1 MALIRC
7 KKCGNLVSDKA
18 SACPICGEEVA
29 AAAPA
34 APKTLNDI
42 LAERGATPVTL
53 NDRLQQ
59 QGEAQPVQPAGPA
72 QPARPV
78 APEREPAQ
86 EAVRESVSE
95 PAPQRPTEPAPARN
109 AVRDERPRVMP
120 VVEPI
125 VNTGRSHDDY
135 DRPRNDYDRRAY
147 DDRRTDDG
155 GADYPADSYAD
166 SEELERMRKSTKGYR
181 IALVILILIIIP
193 LAFFFTKYV
202 NKVREVERNA
212 ELITSAKQMLEEENS
227 QLEADAQDLVAE
239 FENMKIQNDTMLVKY
254 QQATAMLE
262 QLQKEKTYNYNQ
274 INKYKRELATLK
286 DVMKGYLRQIDSLNN
301 INKHL
306 QAENISYKKEISTAQ
321 LRADVAEEK
330 AEELNSK
337 VRIGSVIRAR
347 GIAMSPLNAKSK
359 SVSRVRNAE
368 RLRVDFELTANE
380 LAEPGQ
386 KTVYVRI
393 ISPDGYLLSPDNV
406 ITFSYEGDA
415 LLASAER
422 TVDYE
427 NNDVPVSIFYD
438 YSRKGLAA
446 GTYKVQ
452 LYTEGRLI
460 GENDIYL
467 R

>member
-7 KKCGNLVSDKA
+7 SKCGNLVSDKA
-18 SACPICGEEVA
+18 SACPICGEEVGAPA
-29 AAAPA
+29 AA

-42 LAERGATPVTL
+42 LAERGAAPVTV

-59 QGEAQPVQPAGPA
+59 QSAGQTPPSQQSDRTGRVVAEEPLSGQTEREESVRPRQMGEESGAQSGFAGPTPGREDRRSPDEDYR
-72 QPARPV
+72 PADRYD
-78 APEREPAQ
+78 
-86 EAVRESVSE
+86 
-95 PAPQRPTEPAPARN
+95 
-109 AVRDERPRVMP
+109 DER
-120 VVEPI
+120 
-125 VNTGRSHDDY
+125 
-135 DRPRNDYDRRAY
+135 Y
-147 DDRRTDDG
+147 DDFEERRRR
-155 GADYPADSYAD
+155 S
-166 SEELERMRKSTKGYR
+166 LMGYR
-181 IALVILILIIIP
+181 IALIILILIIIP
-193 LAFFFTKYV
+193 LAFFFAKYV

-212 ELITSAKQMLEEENS
+212 ELVTSAKQLLEQENS
-227 QLEADAQDLVAE
+227 QLEADVQDYIAE
-239 FENMKIQNDTMLVKY
+239 FESMKIQNDTMLIKY
-254 QQATAMLE
+254 QEAKALADR
-262 QLQKEKTYNYNQ
+262 LQKEKTYNYNEL
-274 INKYKRELATLK
+274 NKYKRELATLK
-286 DVMKGYLRQIDSLNN
+286 DVMKGYLRQIDSLNS

-306 QAENISYKKEISTAQ
+306 QAENISYKKEITTAQ

-330 AEELNSK
+330 AEELNTK

-347 GIAMSPLNAKSK
+347 SIALSPLNAKSK
-359 SVSRVRNAE
+359 PVSRVKNAE

-393 ISPDGYLLSPDNV
+393 LSPDGYLLSPDNV
-406 ITFSYEGDA
+406 ITFPFEGDA

-460 GENDIYL
+460 GETDIYL
-467 R
+467 K

>member
-18 SACPICGEEVA
+18 SACPICGETVVV
-29 AAAPA
+29 AAPA

-42 LAERGATPVTL
+42 LAERGAAPVTL

-59 QGEAQPVQPAGPA
+59 DSGA
-72 QPARPV
+72 QPAQSKPH
-78 APEREPAQ
+78 AQPETT
-86 EAVRESVSE
+86 VRESTGE
-95 PAPQRPTEPAPARN
+95 PIEQPVREAAPQRPAEPQPEPPRRDEPAAKPA
-109 AVRDERPRVMP
+109 AAP
-120 VVEPI
+120 VVGAGSARRDY
-125 VNTGRSHDDY
+125 GRSLYDD
-135 DRPRNDYDRRAY
+135 DRST
-147 DDRRTDDG
+147 DDRRTDG
-155 GADYPADSYAD
+155 GDPDYPADNYAD
-166 SEELERMRKSTKGYR
+166 SEEVERMRKSAKGYR
-181 IALVILILIIIP
+181 IALVVLIIIMIP
-193 LAFFFTKYV
+193 LAFFFAKYV
-202 NKVREVERNA
+202 SKVREVERNV
-212 ELITSAKQMLEEENS
+212 EILTSAKQMFEEENS
-227 QLEADAQDLVAE
+227 LLEAQAQDVVTQLEE
-239 FENMKIQNDTMLVKY
+239 MKLQNDTMQVKY
-254 QQATAMLE
+254 QQAKAMLE
-262 QLQKEKTYNYNQ
+262 QLQREKTYNYNE
-274 INKYKRELATLK
+274 INRYKRELATLK
-286 DVMKGYLRQIDSLNN
+286 DVMKGYLHQIDSLNS

-306 QAENISYKKEISTAQ
+306 QNENISIKKEISTAQ

-347 GIAMSPLNAKSK
+347 GIGMIPLKANSK
-359 SVSRVRNAE
+359 PVSRVKNAE

-393 ISPDGYLLSPDNV
+393 TSPDGYLLSADNV
-406 ITFSYEGDA
+406 ITFPFEGDA

-427 NNDVPVSIFYD
+427 NNDVPVSIFFD
-438 YSRKGLAA
+438 YSRKGLTA

-467 R
+467 K

>member
-29 AAAPA
+29 ATTPA

-42 LAERGATPVTL
+42 LAERGATPITL

-59 QGEAQPVQPAGPA
+59 QSGAQPIQPTQPVQPARPTAPA
-72 QPARPV
+72 D
-78 APEREPAQ
+78 EPAHKPVQ
-86 EAVRESVSE
+86 EPVRKPVHE
-95 PAPQRPTEPAPARN
+95 PAPQPCTEPQPGPARRQEPVVPPVVN
-109 AVRDERPRVMP
+109 VNRPSNEGYERPS
-120 VVEPI
+120 
-125 VNTGRSHDDY
+125 NSN
-135 DRPRNDYDRRAY
+135 DRGYY
-147 DDRRTDDG
+147 DDRTNDG
-155 GADYPADSYAD
+155 GPDYPDYPD
-166 SEELERMRKSTKGYR
+166 DNYEEYNSLRRTAKGYR
-181 IALVILILIIIP
+181 IALIVLIIILLP
-193 LAFFFTKYV
+193 LAYFFAKYA
-202 NKVREVERNA
+202 KDIREVERNV
-212 ELITSAKQMLEEENS
+212 EILTSAKQMFEEENS
-227 QLEADAQDLVAE
+227 LLEAQAQDVVTQLEE
-239 FENMKIQNDTMLVKY
+239 MKLQNDTMLVKY
-254 QQATAMLE
+254 QEATAMLE
-262 QLQKEKTYNYNQ
+262 KLQKEKTYNYNEL
-274 INKYKRELATLK
+274 NRYKRELATLK

-306 QAENISYKKEISTAQ
+306 QAQNISYKKEISTAQ

-347 GIAMSPLNAKSK
+347 GIALSPLNAKSK
-359 SVSRVRNAE
+359 SVTRVKNAE

-393 ISPDGYLLSPDNV
+393 ISPDGYLLSSDNV
-406 ITFSYEGDA
+406 ITFSFEGDA

-438 YSRKGLAA
+438 YSRKGLSA

-467 R
+467 K

>member
-18 SACPICGEEVA
+18 SACPICGETVVV
-29 AAAPA
+29 AAPA

-59 QGEAQPVQPAGPA
+59 DNGVQPVQSKPQTQPET
-72 QPARPV
+72 PARESSTAPV
-78 APEREPAQ
+78 Q
-86 EAVRESVSE
+86 E
-95 PAPQRPTEPAPARN
+95 PAPQPPTEPQPASVR
-109 AVRDERPRVMP
+109 RDEPAAKPAAAP
-120 VVEPI
+120 VAGAGSARRDY
-125 VNTGRSHDDY
+125 GRSIY
-135 DRPRNDYDRRAY
+135 D
-147 DDRRTDDG
+147 DDRRSDNGDPG
-155 GADYPADSYAD
+155 DPDYPADNYAD
-166 SEELERMRKSTKGYR
+166 SEEVERMRKSAKGYR
-181 IALVILILIIIP
+181 IALIVLIIIMIP
-193 LAFFFTKYV
+193 LAFFFAKYV
-202 NKVREVERNA
+202 SKVREVERNV
-212 ELITSAKQMLEEENS
+212 EILTSAKQMFEEENS
-227 QLEADAQDLVAE
+227 LLEAQAQDVVTQLEE
-239 FENMKIQNDTMLVKY
+239 MKLQNDTMEVKY
-254 QQATAMLE
+254 QQAKAMLE
-262 QLQKEKTYNYNQ
+262 QLQKEKTYNYNE
-274 INKYKRELATLK
+274 INRYKRELATLK
-286 DVMKGYLRQIDSLNN
+286 DVMKGYLHQIDSLNS

-306 QAENISYKKEISTAQ
+306 QNENISIKKEISTAQ

-347 GIAMSPLNAKSK
+347 GIEMMPLKANSK
-359 SVSRVRNAE
+359 PVSRIKNAE
-368 RLRVDFELTANE
+368 RLRVDFELTAND

-386 KTVYVRI
+386 KTIYVRI
-393 ISPDGYLLSPDNV
+393 TSPDGYLLSADNV
-406 ITFSYEGDA
+406 ITFPFEGDA

-427 NNDVPVSIFYD
+427 NNDVPVSIFFD
-438 YSRKGLAA
+438 YSRKGLTA

-467 R
+467 K

>member
-42 LAERGATPVTL
+42 LAERGAAPVTL

-59 QGEAQPVQPAGPA
+59 QSEPQPVQSA
-72 QPARPV
+72 QPLRPATPIV
-78 APEREPAQ
+78 KPVEEPRHEPVRQPEPQHKPEPAH
-86 EAVRESVSE
+86 
-95 PAPQRPTEPAPARN
+95 
-109 AVRDERPRVMP
+109 RDEPTAAPVIDAGRPSYAN
-120 VVEPI
+120 E
-125 VNTGRSHDDY
+125 RSRYDHDRIY
-135 DRPRNDYDRRAY
+135 DAGHSGNGGS
-147 DDRRTDDG
+147 DDG
-155 GADYPADSYAD
+155 YDGGGEDY
-166 SEELERMRKSTKGYR
+166 ERMRRATKGYR
-181 IALVILILIIIP
+181 IALIVLIIILIP
-193 LAFFFTKYV
+193 LAFFFAKYAA
-202 NKVREVERNA
+202 KVRDVERDYEILA
-212 ELITSAKQMLEEENS
+212 SAKQMFEEENS
-227 QLEADAQDLVAE
+227 LLEAQAQDVVTQLEE
-239 FENMKIQNDTMLVKY
+239 MKLQNDTMLVKY
-254 QQATAMLE
+254 QEATAMLE
-262 QLQKEKTYNYNQ
+262 KLQREKTYNYNEL
-274 INKYKRELATLK
+274 NRYKRELATLK

-306 QAENISYKKEISTAQ
+306 QAQNISYKKEISTAQ

-347 GIAMSPLNAKSK
+347 GIALSPLNAKSK
-359 SVSRVRNAE
+359 EVTRVRNAE

-393 ISPDGYLLSPDNV
+393 VSPDGYLLSPDNV
-406 ITFSYEGDA
+406 ITFSFEGDA

-438 YSRKGLAA
+438 YNRKGLAA

>member
-18 SACPICGEEVA
+18 SACPICGEHTA

-42 LAERGATPVTL
+42 LAERGAAPVTL

-59 QGEAQPVQPAGPA
+59 QSEPQPSEPVRPAESVEKPIEQPVYEPIRKPEPESQRNSEP
-72 QPARPV
+72 QLEPV
-78 APEREPAQ
+78 R
-86 EAVRESVSE
+86 RSE
-95 PAPQRPTEPAPARN
+95 PAAAPVIDTGRPNRSN
-109 AVRDERPRVMP
+109 ERPSYG
-120 VVEPI
+120 
-125 VNTGRSHDDY
+125 NDHGY
-135 DRPRNDYDRRAY
+135 DVDRYDNGGS
-147 DDRRTDDG
+147 DG
-155 GADYPADSYAD
+155 GGNGEDY
-166 SEELERMRKSTKGYR
+166 ERMRRTAKGYR
-181 IALVILILIIIP
+181 AALIVLIIIMIP
-193 LAFFFTKYV
+193 LAFFFAKYATKA
-202 NKVREVERNA
+202 RDVERNYEILA
-212 ELITSAKQMLEEENS
+212 SAKQMFEEENS
-227 QLEADAQDLVAE
+227 LLEAQAQDVVTQLEE
-239 FENMKIQNDTMLVKY
+239 MKLQNDTMLVKY
-254 QQATAMLE
+254 QQASAMLE
-262 QLQKEKTYNYNQ
+262 KLQKEKTYNYNEL
-274 INKYKRELATLK
+274 NRYKRELATLK

-306 QAENISYKKEISTAQ
+306 QAQNISYKKEISTAQ

-347 GIAMSPLNAKSK
+347 GIALSPLNAKSK
-359 SVSRVRNAE
+359 EVTRVKNAE

-393 ISPDGYLLSPDNV
+393 VSPDGYLLSPDNV
-406 ITFSYEGDA
+406 ITFSFEGDA

>member
-59 QGEAQPVQPAGPA
+59 QSGAQPAQPVQPARSEA
-72 QPARPV
+72 AVHEPV
-78 APEREPAQ
+78 REHVYEPAMQ
-86 EAVRESVSE
+86 PRPESRPEPQPEAVRRDESALGQTA
-95 PAPQRPTEPAPARN
+95 APVADIKPAR
-109 AVRDERPRVMP
+109 
-120 VVEPI
+120 
-125 VNTGRSHDDY
+125 SDY
-135 DRPRNDYDRRAY
+135 DRYGCDNDCRGNDFRS
-147 DDRRTDDG
+147 DSGDP
-155 GADYPADSYAD
+155 DYPRDGSD
-166 SEELERMRKSTKGYR
+166 DEEYERMRRSAKGYR
-181 IALVILILIIIP
+181 IAIIVLILILIP
-193 LAFFFTKYV
+193 LAYFFAKYA
-202 NKVREVERNA
+202 KDIRDVERNVDI
-212 ELITSAKQMLEEENS
+212 LTSAKQMFEEENS
-227 QLEADAQDLVAE
+227 LLEAQAQDVVTQLEE
-239 FENMKIQNDTMLVKY
+239 MKLQNDTMMVKY
-254 QQATAMLE
+254 QEAAAMLE
-262 QLQKEKTYNYNQ
+262 KLQKEKTYNYNEL
-274 INKYKRELATLK
+274 NRYKRELATLK

-306 QAENISYKKEISTAQ
+306 QAQNISYKREISTAQ

-359 SVSRVRNAE
+359 AVTRVKNAE

-393 ISPDGYLLSPDNV
+393 ISPDGYLLSADNV
-406 ITFSYEGDA
+406 ITFSFEGDA

-438 YSRKGLAA
+438 YNRKGLSA

-460 GENDIYL
+460 GENDVYL

>member
-18 SACPICGEEVA
+18 SACPICGEQVA

-59 QGEAQPVQPAGPA
+59 QSEAQPVQPMQPVRPA
-72 QPARPV
+72 
-78 APEREPAQ
+78 APEREP
-86 EAVRESVSE
+86 EREPVRESVSE
-95 PAPQRPTEPAPARN
+95 PAPQRPTEPAPAQN

-125 VNTGRSHDDY
+125 DNTGRPHD
-135 DRPRNDYDRRAY
+135 DYDRRAY

-155 GADYPADSYAD
+155 GPDYPADGYAD

-321 LRADVAEEK
+321 LRADAAEEK

-438 YSRKGLAA
+438 NNSKGLAS

>member
-1 MALIRC
+1 
-7 KKCGNLVSDKA
+7 
-18 SACPICGEEVA
+18 
-29 AAAPA
+29 
-34 APKTLNDI
+34 
-42 LAERGATPVTL
+42 
-53 NDRLQQ
+53 
-59 QGEAQPVQPAGPA
+59 
-72 QPARPV
+72 
-78 APEREPAQ
+78 
-86 EAVRESVSE
+86 
-95 PAPQRPTEPAPARN
+95 
-109 AVRDERPRVMP
+109 
-120 VVEPI
+120 
-125 VNTGRSHDDY
+125 
-135 DRPRNDYDRRAY
+135 
-147 DDRRTDDG
+147 
-155 GADYPADSYAD
+155 
-166 SEELERMRKSTKGYR
+166 
-181 IALVILILIIIP
+181 
-193 LAFFFTKYV
+193 
-202 NKVREVERNA
+202 
-212 ELITSAKQMLEEENS
+212 MLE
-227 QLEADAQDLVAE
+227 
-239 FENMKIQNDTMLVKY
+239 K
-254 QQATAMLE
+254 
-262 QLQKEKTYNYNQ
+262 LQKEKTYNYNEL
-274 INKYKRELATLK
+274 NRYKRELATLK

-306 QAENISYKKEISTAQ
+306 QAQNISYKREISTAQ

-359 SVSRVRNAE
+359 AVTRVKNAE

-393 ISPDGYLLSPDNV
+393 ISPDGYLLSADNV
-406 ITFSYEGDA
+406 ITFSFEGDA

-438 YSRKGLAA
+438 YNRKGLSA

-460 GENDIYL
+460 GENDVYL